1 MVDLFGVV
9 YGLTQ
14 ILCMGGDG
22 MKNIAL
28 SFAVIFLII
37 LSSIVVF
44 PAILLALPG
53 LLIALFVPVLLL
65 LLAAY
70 TVCSLLEE
78 INMEAT
84 SDDD

>member
-1 MVDLFGVV
+1 MVDLFGGVH
-9 YGLTQ
+9 GLTK
-14 ILCMGGDG
+14 ILCGGDS

-28 SFAVIFLII
+28 AFAVIFLII

-53 LLIALFVPVLLL
+53 LLIAFFVPVLLL
-65 LLAAY
+65 LLAAC

-78 INMEAT
+78 INIEAT